1 MSFNKIRERINLKL
15 YGSKERVL
23 KALRIVNLLVS
34 ISAIATLIYL
44 YGFQHSTAEQDSLL
58 HIIKASFI
66 FYICQ
71 YVIRFL
77 YDFHPKQF
85 LQNTWIEG
93 SIMLFLLIEGISY
106 NFFDVLLIEEIF
118 QRMGISSFTD
128 VTTFFIQGYFF
139 IVVFLELKR
148 SSTLFPKIK
157 LHPAVVFMMSFLF
170 IILAGTGLLMLPEM
184 SQPTIDLGFTD
195 AFFMSTSSCCR

>member
-1 MSFNKIRERINLKL
+1 MNLNKIRERINLKL
-15 YGSKERVL
+15 YGSKEQVL
-23 KALRIVNLLVS
+23 KALRIVNLFVS

-44 YGFQHSTAEQDSLL
+44 YGFQHSTAEQDNLL

-85 LQNTWIEG
+85 LKKTWIEG
-93 SIMLFLLIEGISY
+93 SIILFFLIEGISY

-118 QRMGISSFTD
+118 QRMESALS
-128 VTTFFIQGYFF
+128 
-139 IVVFLELKR
+139 L
-148 SSTLFPKIK
+148 TLP
-157 LHPAVVFMMSFLF
+157 PFLF
-170 IILAGTGLLMLPEM
+170 KAT
-184 SQPTIDLGFTD
+184 F
-195 AFFMSTSSCCR
+195 SSSYSWS